1 MSYYLCVDCGGSK
14 TAAAIADKDGNI
26 VGRGIGGPSN
36 FAYLGLSNFLQAVTA
51 TVTSALQ
58 SFLPASEDDKPLLPP
73 PANEPL
79 FAAAWLGVSG
89 VDSAAAIAR
98 IIPSV
103 TALLGVEPVVAND
116 THLLASP
123 LGMHDDVSAAIG
135 CVSGTGGIV
144 VSFRQ
149 KEGGGLEE
157 LGRVGGWGWILGDEG
172 GGFHVGRSAVRHI
185 LWEADCAS
193 VIAPEK
199 RNTASTLKDR
209 VLQYFGIDDVFEL
222 LTVVH
227 WPDPL
232 PLIPPGTERGPNEE
246 KDAPAYT
253 QIVREKRLSSL
264 APLVFAAAFEDKDP
278 LAVRVLKHTTSEIV
292 DQLCVLLRP
301 EVDAAE
307 GTEYP
312 ARKIKGS
319 ETILC
324 FGGSLVGVAAYRQ
337 MILDELE
344 RRGHPIKR
352 WTYVEDAAG
361 TGAKSLAA
369 AARSS

>member
-26 VGRGIGGPSN
+26 LGRGIGGPSN
-36 FAYLGLSNFLQAVTA
+36 FAYLGLPNFIQAVSA
-51 TVTSALQ
+51 TVISALQ

-73 PANEPL
+73 PANKPL

-98 IIPSV
+98 IVPPV
-103 TALLGVEPVVAND
+103 TTLLGVEPVVAND
-116 THLLASP
+116 THLLAAP

-193 VIAPEK
+193 VIAPEM
-199 RNTASTLKDR
+199 RDTASTLKDR
-209 VLQYFGIDDVFEL
+209 VLQYFGVDDVFEL

-232 PLIPPGTERGPNEE
+232 PLTAPGTERDSAEE

-278 LAVRVLKHTTSEIV
+278 LALRVLQHTTNELV

-301 EVDAAE
+301 EADAPA
-307 GTEYP
+307 GTAYP
-312 ARKIKGS
+312 ARKVKAS

-344 RRGHPIKR
+344 RRGHAVKR

-369 AARSS
+369 VGKLQ